1 LVEDVLSIIHAD
13 DAIARQKIASAP
25 TPKRL
30 VFEWQLKLARQI
42 SPF

>member
-13 DAIARQKIASAP
+13 DAIARQKIALAP

-30 VFEWQLKLARQI
+30 AFEWQLKLARQI